1 MRNDGGA
8 KLKINQEKKEHNN
21 SKHDRHRIGNHPEI
35 FFPVLEIYYE
45 HVCAK
50 QQGPEKK
57 GAFLSAP
64 KRGNFIKR
72 VELTVGIGPDI
83 LKAEVIGEKSPPQTY
98 GRDDN
103 ARPNNNWGL
112 VRT

>member
-1 MRNDGGA
+1 MIRRPPRST
-8 KLKINQEKKEHNN
+8 L
-21 SKHDRHRIGNHPEI
+21 
-35 FFPVLEIYYE
+35 FPYTTLFRS
-45 HVCAK
+45 
-50 QQGPEKK
+50 QGPEKK

-83 LKAEVIGEKSPPQTY
+83 LKAEVIGEKSLPQTY